1 MKHVR
6 KFNEEINDDKL
17 SEIGDDIRNKLSPF
31 ANLIALLKRE
41 NLNSFILREID
52 VCEKSLDYLKKL
64 L

>member
-31 ANLIALLKRE
+31 ANLIALLK
-41 NLNSFILREID
+41 I
-52 VCEKSLDYLKKL
+52 
-64 L
+64 